1 MIFVAKKSKATRQYN
16 KQLQRQQ
23 KILRKAQQKG
33 IRLDLTSKQ
42 QKQERITK
50 KDVVNLRKQNIQYDR
65 QVKNKT
71 DNKTQ
76 LKLTNKQIQKAV
88 QGKQQRI
95 KPVKVIQP
103 KVIKPKVNKPKVQ
116 IETEPVPSY
125 LPEPPEHEYQDTVNE
140 DTSFFTDA
148 IINMYLT
155 TISHYPNNAEPILKN
170 WLNQMISKYGRDD
183 VAMMLQDGASAGVV
197 LTWEIAYNNERLQA
211 YIADM
216 LDFLPEMT
224 VEWKEDVMDSFDDWR
239 DIN

>member
-33 IRLDLTSKQ
+33 IKLDLTSKQ

-50 KDVVNLRKQNIQYDR
+50 KDVVNLRKQNIQYDK

-76 LKLTNKQIQKAV
+76 LKLTNKQIQKAI
-88 QGKQQRI
+88 QGKQRRI

-103 KVIKPKVNKPKVQ
+103 KVIKPKVQK
-116 IETEPVPSY
+116 ETEPAPSY
-125 LPEPPEHEYQDTVNE
+125 LPEPPKQEYQSRTNE

-183 VAMMLQDGASAGVV
+183 VAIMLQDGASAGVV
-197 LTWEIAYNNERLQA
+197 LTWEIAYDNEKLQG
-211 YIADM
+211 YISDM

-224 VEWKEDVMDSFDDWR
+224 EEWKEDVLDSFDDWR

>member
-1 MIFVAKKSKATRQYN
+1 M
-16 KQLQRQQ
+16 Q
-23 KILRKAQQKG
+23 K
-33 IRLDLTSKQ
+33 
-42 QKQERITK
+42 
-50 KDVVNLRKQNIQYDR
+50 
-65 QVKNKT
+65 
-71 DNKTQ
+71 
-76 LKLTNKQIQKAV
+76 
-88 QGKQQRI
+88 
-95 KPVKVIQP
+95 
-103 KVIKPKVNKPKVQ
+103 
-116 IETEPVPSY
+116 ETEPAPSY

-140 DTSFFTDA
+140 DSSFFTDA

-224 VEWKEDVMDSFDDWR
+224 AEWKEDVMDSFDDWR